1 MMSIIPALHIADA
14 GRALMMHFAL
24 IYLLFTALALYT
36 AFRLSGSIA
45 DRIISVA
52 LQMETVRTGPPQPM
66 DVADTGCDEIGV
78 LSDTYNYM
86 TEEIISLMDSQK
98 KASDELRMAEFR
110 ALQAQINPH
119 FLYNTLDMI
128 NWLSQTGQSEKVTE
142 AVQILSRFYKLTL
155 SRRELMNSIEKE
167 LEHVSLYVRLQN
179 MRYDNCVVF
188 VVDVPEELCEYTI
201 PKLTFQPIV
210 ENAFL
215 HGIMMKEEKKGSIL
229 LTGWPEGDDIVF
241 IISDD
246 GAGIPPETLDTL
258 KDDVIAGTGSSA
270 SPRHTAFSG
279 HIGIYNTNLR
289 LKSLY
294 GESYGLSIT
303 SALGKGTEVTV
314 RLPARHI
321 TSD

>member
-1 MMSIIPALHIADA
+1 MCA
-14 GRALMMHFAL
+14 
-24 IYLLFTALALYT
+24 
-36 AFRLSGSIA
+36 
-45 DRIISVA
+45 
-52 LQMETVRTGPPQPM
+52 
-66 DVADTGCDEIGV
+66 
-78 LSDTYNYM
+78 
-86 TEEIISLMDSQK
+86 
-98 KASDELRMAEFR
+98 
-110 ALQAQINPH
+110 
-119 FLYNTLDMI
+119 
-128 NWLSQTGQSEKVTE
+128 
-142 AVQILSRFYKLTL
+142 
-155 SRRELMNSIEKE
+155 
-167 LEHVSLYVRLQN
+167 
-179 MRYDNCVVF
+179 F

-303 SALGKGTEVTV
+303 STLGKGTEVTV
-314 RLPARHI
+314 RIPARHI